1 MTRNEELKKYIEAQ
15 GIRHDVNKNTGV
27 WFVAFADMTQAQKNY
42 IMSASFAGCG
52 FSCMTGVCF

>member
-1 MTRNEELKKYIEAQ
+1 MTRTEELKKYIESQ

-42 IMSASFAGCG
+42 IMSASFAECG
-52 FSCMTGVCF
+52 FAGWMGISF